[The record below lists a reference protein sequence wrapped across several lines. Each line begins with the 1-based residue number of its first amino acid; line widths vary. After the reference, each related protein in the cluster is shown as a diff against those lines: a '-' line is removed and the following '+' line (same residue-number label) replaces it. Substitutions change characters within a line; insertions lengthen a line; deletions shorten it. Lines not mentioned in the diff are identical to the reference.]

1 MKIIGLELE
10 FFLLLMR
17 RKLIEFYLKSFFV
30 LLALILLLFVVNKY
44 IERKRI
50 LASSGIE
57 NLKVIPIGSG
67 EKLVIFTYK
76 GEEYIIFSTSHSA
89 TLLKSEKKNQT

>member
-1 MKIIGLELE
+1 M
-10 FFLLLMR
+10 
-17 RKLIEFYLKSFFV
+17 IEFYLKSFFV
-30 LLALILLLFVVNKY
+30 LLALMFLLFAVNKY

-57 NLKVIPIGSG
+57 DLKVIPIGGG

-76 GEEYIIFSTSHSA
+76 DEEYIIFSTSHSA
-89 TLLKSEKKNQT
+89 ILLKSEKKVELEN

>member
-1 MKIIGLELE
+1 MSITGLALE
-10 FFLLLMR
+10 FFLLQMR

-30 LLALILLLFVVNKY
+30 LLALMFLLFAVNKY

-57 NLKVIPIGSG
+57 NLKVIPIGGG

-76 GEEYIIFSTSHSA
+76 DEEYIIFSTSHSA
-89 TLLKSEKKNQT
+89 ILLKSEKKSQT

>member
-1 MKIIGLELE
+1 MKTIGLGLE

-30 LLALILLLFVVNKY
+30 LLALMFLLFAVNKY

-57 NLKVIPIGSG
+57 NLKVIPIGGG

-76 GEEYIIFSTSHSA
+76 DEEYIIFSTSHSA
-89 TLLKSEKKNQT
+89 ILLKSEKRSQT

>member
-1 MKIIGLELE
+1 MKIIGLEFE

-30 LLALILLLFVVNKY
+30 LLALILLLFMVNKY

-50 LASSGIE
+50 LASSGIG

-76 GEEYIIFSTSHSA
+76 DEEYIIFSTSHSA
-89 TLLKSEKKNQT
+89 ILLKSKKKSQT